1 MEGTNKTQLRVGVF
15 LAIGLLAALVSIL
28 ALGRDRS
35 IFRSY
40 LHLNAKL
47 EQVQGLSAG
56 SVVSLSGMTV
66 GNIDEIDFAKEGDQQ
81 LVVMMKIDGKYR
93 NRIPKDSTVEVRTQG
108 ALGDKFIYITPGNP
122 NSGLVEDHDALEPM
136 KSQDLIGMLTE
147 KGGQAAKFFDA
158 VQELQILLHTIN
170 SGDKLNTIMKNSA
183 EATGDLKA
191 MAKEA
196 KAMIGELRSQNS
208 GTLASSMR
216 RLDSI
221 LTKIDKGEGSLGAL
235 INDPSIHNQLKSV
248 LGASPRK
255 QYYDSIL
262 KNSIEKKGP

>member
-1 MEGTNKTQLRVGVF
+1 MEGHGKTQFRVGLF
-15 LAIGLLAALVSIL
+15 LAIGLVAALVSIL

-35 IFRSY
+35 LFRSY

-47 EQVQGLSAG
+47 DQVQGLSAG

-66 GNIDEIDFAKEGDQQ
+66 GNIDTIEFAPSGEQQ
-81 LVVMMKIDGKYR
+81 LIVKMKIDGKYR
-93 NRIPKDSTVEVRTQG
+93 ERIPRDSTVEVRTQG
-108 ALGDKFIYITPGNP
+108 ALGDKFIYITPGSP
-122 NSGLVEDHDALEPM
+122 GSALAQDGDSLEPT

-170 SGDKLNTIMKNSA
+170 SGNRTETILKNAA
-183 EATGDLKA
+183 EASSDLKA
-191 MAKEA
+191 LAKEA
-196 KAMIGELRSQNS
+196 KSMIGELRSQNS

-235 INDPSIHNQLKSV
+235 INDPSIHNQLKAV